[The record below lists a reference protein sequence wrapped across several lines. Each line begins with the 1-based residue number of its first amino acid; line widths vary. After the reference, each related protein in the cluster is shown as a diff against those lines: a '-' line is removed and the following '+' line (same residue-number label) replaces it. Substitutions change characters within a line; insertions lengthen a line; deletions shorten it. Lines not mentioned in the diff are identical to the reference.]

1 MARFLWKLL
10 ELFSWLVIT
19 LFFWLIPIF
28 FDKEPS
34 LWLLVIIGFVVLF
47 VIDFIFSRTVFR
59 DKEKKCAWCDGT
71 KIKYKLLSGQ
81 EGPKLWNSSNK
92 DGSKDKRVKNNNY
105 KASYYSEFEC
115 KECSATTKFNHERSS
130 NPSHLAN
137 VKQRTLVSKGNNDR
151 KGTDWLFLHV
161 D

>member
-19 LFFWLIPIF
+19 LFFWLIPLL

-34 LWLLVIIGFVVLF
+34 LWLLPIIGFVVLF
-47 VIDFIFSRTVFR
+47 VAQRYGYVFR

-71 KIKYKLLSGQ
+71 KIKYKLLSGS
-81 EGPKLWNSSNK
+81 EGHKFWDSSNK
-92 DGSKDKRVKNNNY
+92 DGSRDKRVKSNYY
-105 KASYYSEFEC
+105 KASYDSEFEC
-115 KECSATTKFNHERSS
+115 KECSATTKFYHEISY

-137 VKQRTLVSKGNNDR
+137 VKERTLVSKGNNDR
-151 KGTDWLFLHV
+151 KGTDLRGG
-161 D
+161 